1 MSAHTRREHRRLR
14 APVLLGILAA
24 LVLCSACL
32 AHHKP
37 RKAAP
42 VNANPKP
49 SWASFDFKV
58 KGCALGHS
66 GPTVN
71 PGDSM
76 RNAMEVARQELAA
89 QKLKARI
96 VDFNDINTK
105 DATEY
110 NFQEIEGMLENTAIV
125 ASHTDGRPDDP
136 HFLTRESY
144 ALACMQGQEARVSGG
159 LNKAVPEWVRTYHPP
174 ANGEVCVLGISG
186 PTMNSWDQEKYA
198 LRNGA
203 EALVRMRSV
212 HVYSA
217 MSTEG
222 DQVMAWNH
230 AEEIGDG
237 AIEAQLAGAKI
248 KEKWADTKGQG
259 PYRLPGVLYTLVC
272 AAP

>member
-1 MSAHTRREHRRLR
+1 MLSL
-14 APVLLGILAA
+14 
-24 LVLCSACL
+24 SACL

-37 RKAAP
+37 SKSPATA
-42 VNANPKP
+42 VPKP
-49 SWASFDFKV
+49 GWASFDFKV
-58 KGCALGHS
+58 KHCALGHS

-89 QKLKARI
+89 QKLNARI
-96 VDFNDINTK
+96 VDFNDINK
-105 DATEY
+105 QDATEY

-144 ALACMQGQEARVSGG
+144 ALACLQGREARVSGS
-159 LNKAVPEWVRTYHPP
+159 LNKAVPEWIRVYQPP
-174 ANGEVCVLGISG
+174 KGGQVCALGISG
-186 PTMNSWDQEKYA
+186 PTLNAWDQEKYA

-230 AEEIGDG
+230 AEEIQDGD
-237 AIEAQLAGAKI
+237 IEAQLASAKVTQ
-248 KEKWADTKGQG
+248 KWADPKGLG

-272 AAP
+272 APR